1 MKIEYKIDEGDRSIA
16 IEEERVVLEV
26 ERVGRVHTRQ
36 DRARS
41 GMASYDEVE

>member
-26 ERVGRVHTRQ
+26 GRVHTRQ